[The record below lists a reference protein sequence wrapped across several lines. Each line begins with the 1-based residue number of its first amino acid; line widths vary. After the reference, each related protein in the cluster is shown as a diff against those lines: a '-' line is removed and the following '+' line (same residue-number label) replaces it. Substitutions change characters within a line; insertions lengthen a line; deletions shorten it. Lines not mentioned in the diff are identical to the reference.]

1 MYCILKD
8 SHLDTPTKWVFSATD
23 EKKFKSLLKIYQI
36 SVIFENQSYIYRPQ
50 VDEIEGQGIK
60 KFFEPNS
67 VIFFLG
73 MKIYYIHTT
82 SIYLKYKCIYVCI
95 DHTSLRKP
103 DLKKRFLHSP
113 TKKTWHKKSFT
124 YSKKMNLDIAPN
136 LLLY

>member
-1 MYCILKD
+1 MKKNSNLSSKSIKYLSFLK
-8 SHLDTPTKWVFSATD
+8 FSLTY
-23 EKKFKSLLKIYQI
+23 IYQ
-36 SVIFENQSYIYRPQ
+36 PQ

-103 DLKKRFLHSP
+103 DLKKDIFAQPHQ
-113 TKKTWHKKSFT
+113 KKLT
-124 YSKKMNLDIAPN
+124 
-136 LLLY
+136 

>member
-8 SHLDTPTKWVFSATD
+8 SHLDTPTKCVFSATD

-36 SVIFENQSYIYRPQ
+36 SVIFENQSYNYQPQ

-103 DLKKRFLHSP
+103 DLKKDIFAQPHQ
-113 TKKTWHKKSFT
+113 KKLT
-124 YSKKMNLDIAPN
+124 
-136 LLLY
+136 

>member
-1 MYCILKD
+1 M
-8 SHLDTPTKWVFSATD
+8 FSATD

-60 KFFEPNS
+60 KIFEPNS

-103 DLKKRFLHSP
+103 DLKKDIFAQPHQ
-113 TKKTWHKKSFT
+113 KKLT
-124 YSKKMNLDIAPN
+124 
-136 LLLY
+136 